1 MRHGFVCSVLA
12 LLVGLGAATPAA
24 AKVRD
29 CGALA
34 DRIAGLEAD
43 PNANAGRVAK
53 LARRYAD
60 HCVHLNEI
68 QVLGSHNS
76 YHIQPRPALFA
87 ALVAFLPETIAWEY
101 THLPLPDQFESFGI
115 RQIELDVFYDPN
127 GALYHNR
134 PVLELLGDDPIA
146 GPEMF
151 LPGLKTFHVQDVDF
165 ESTCHSFIECL
176 QDIDTWSRSNRK
188 HLPLVVLIEVKDDA
202 IPDPLAL
209 GFIVPLPFE
218 ADAFDAVDAEIRSVF
233 PERRMITPDDLRGSH
248 ATLEDAI
255 LADGW
260 PSLRDARGKVLF
272 LLDNGGAKRDIYTAG
287 RPSLE
292 GRVLFTNANPGDPD
306 AAFIKRN
313 DPIGD
318 TDIPSL
324 VQAGYLV
331 RTRADADTV
340 EARSGD
346 TGPRDAALAS
356 GAQYVSTDYYQPNL
370 DFGTGYFVEIPDG
383 SPGRCNPSNAPAGCR
398 NDALERLR

>member
-1 MRHGFVCSVLA
+1 MRPTLRWSSITL
-12 LLVGLGAATPAA
+12 LLVAA
-24 AKVRD
+24 AAWPATATARD

-34 DRIAGLEAD
+34 DRLAALEAD
-43 PNANAGRVAK
+43 PNANAGRTAK

-60 HCVHLNEI
+60 RCVRLNEI

-115 RQIELDVFYDPN
+115 RQIELDVFYDPD
-127 GALYHNR
+127 GGLYSNR
-134 PVLELLGDDPIA
+134 PVLELLGDEPLA

-151 LPGLKTFHVQDVDF
+151 FPGLKTFHVQDVDF
-165 ESTCHSFIECL
+165 ESTCHTFVECL
-176 QDIDTWSRSNRK
+176 QDIDGWSRTNRK

-202 IPDPLAL
+202 IPDPLDL
-209 GFIVPLPFE
+209 GFVVPLPFE

-233 PERRMITPDDLRGSH
+233 PERRMITPDDLRGMH

-255 LADGW
+255 LTDGW
-260 PSLRDARGKVLF
+260 PTLRDARGKVLF
-272 LLDNGGAKRDIYTAG
+272 LLDNGGAKRAIYTAG

-292 GRVLFTNANPGDPD
+292 GRVLFTNATPGDPD
-306 AAFIKRN
+306 AAFVKRN

-318 TDIPSL
+318 TDIPAL
-324 VQAGYLV
+324 VQTGYLV

-346 TGPRDAALAS
+346 TVPRDAALAS
-356 GAQYVSTDYYQPNL
+356 GAQYVSTDYYQPNP

-383 SPGRCNPSNAPAGCR
+383 SPARCNPMNAPAGCR
-398 NDALERLR
+398 SGALERLR